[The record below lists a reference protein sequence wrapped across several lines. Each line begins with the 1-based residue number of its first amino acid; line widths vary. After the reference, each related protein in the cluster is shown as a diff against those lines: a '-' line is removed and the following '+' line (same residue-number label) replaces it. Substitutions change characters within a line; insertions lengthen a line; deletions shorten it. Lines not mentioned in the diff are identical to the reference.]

1 MFGKDGNHP
10 KKDAMGKLSTQEIFR
25 QSKEL
30 NAFGDDW
37 ERAHQ
42 IMFEALK
49 TPNFRGLREGN
60 TIGLYKIVSKT
71 EAEAVFINADPPKQF
86 FRNLKQLMLA
96 IKAAGF
102 TTITGETDDLQT
114 IKAMQRI
121 NIYKVSFEH
130 TGKHAIRKQTYRVT
144 LNV

>member
-1 MFGKDGNHP
+1 VIGRDGNHP
-10 KKDAMGKLSTQEIFR
+10 KKDAMGRLSTQEIFR
-25 QSKEL
+25 QSREL
-30 NAFGDDW
+30 NAYGDDW
-37 ERAHQ
+37 KRAHQ

-96 IKAAGF
+96 MKTSGF
-102 TTITGETDDLQT
+102 TKITGETDDLPT
-114 IKAMQRI
+114 IKAMQHA

-130 TGKHAIRKQTYRVT
+130 TGKHAIRKQTYKVE